1 MKIQG
6 KTMLHRVL
14 KRGVVLLSA
23 GAACLLAQASHAQEY
38 PSRPIRLVVPSAAGG
53 SPDTV
58 MRLVAQEA
66 GKRLGQTLVV
76 ENKPGSSGIAG
87 MLDVYR
93 AAPDGYTL
101 GYANN
106 VTLAINRS
114 TFSQLPYDPQKLTP
128 VIFVLKVANV
138 LAVNPDVPVKTLPE
152 FVEYVRQH
160 PDKVTF
166 ASPGQGTSG
175 HLTGEML
182 AQASKLRMIHVPYRG
197 SPAATT
203 DVIGG
208 QVDAIFDNTISIT
221 PYIRSGKLRALAS
234 TGLARSPQFPDL
246 PTVAEGVLPGFE
258 GVAWGGIV
266 APPGTPAAIVD
277 RLNRCLN
284 EVLADPAVRDR
295 LVALG
300 NDEIV
305 GGAPQA
311 LADYAEKE
319 TVKWAAVVRAAKL
332 PVQ

>member
-1 MKIQG
+1 MPY
-6 KTMLHRVL
+6 RL
-14 KRGVVLLSA
+14 KHAV
-23 GAACLLAQASHAQEY
+23 AALCAAAAALLAPASHGQDF
-38 PSRPIRLVVPSAAGG
+38 PSRPLRLVVPSAPGG

-58 MRLVAQEA
+58 MRLLAQEA
-66 GKRLGQTLVV
+66 ARRLGQPVVV

-87 MLDVYR
+87 ILEVYR

-114 TFSQLPYDPQKLTP
+114 TFAKLPYDPRELKP
-128 VIFVLKVANV
+128 VVFVLKVANI
-138 LAVNPDVPVKTLPE
+138 LAVNPEMPVRSLAE
-152 FVEYVRQH
+152 FVDYARRH
-160 PDKVTF
+160 PDEVTY

-175 HLTGEML
+175 HLTGELL
-182 AQASKLRMIHVPYRG
+182 AQSSGLKMVHVPYRG

-221 PYIRSGKLRALAS
+221 PHIRSGKLRPLAITS
-234 TGLARSPQFPDL
+234 LRRSPQFPDL
-246 PTVAEGVLPGFE
+246 PTVAESALPGFE

-266 APPGTPAAIVD
+266 APPGTLDALID
-277 RLNRCLN
+277 RLNRCFN
-284 EVLADPAVRDR
+284 EALADPAVRSR
-295 LVALG
+295 LMAIG

-305 GGAPQA
+305 GGPPQA
-311 LADYAEKE
+311 LFDYAERE
-319 TVKWAAVVRAAKL
+319 TAKWAGVVRAARL

>member
-1 MKIQG
+1 MPY
-6 KTMLHRVL
+6 RL
-14 KRGVVLLSA
+14 KHAV
-23 GAACLLAQASHAQEY
+23 AALCAAAAALLAPASHGQDF
-38 PSRPIRLVVPSAAGG
+38 PSRPLRLVVPSAPGG

-58 MRLVAQEA
+58 MRLLAQEA
-66 GKRLGQTLVV
+66 ARRLGQPVVV

-87 MLDVYR
+87 ILEVYR

-114 TFSQLPYDPQKLTP
+114 TFAKLPYDPRELKP
-128 VIFVLKVANV
+128 VVFVLKVANI
-138 LAVNPDVPVKTLPE
+138 LAVNPEMPVRSLAE
-152 FVEYVRQH
+152 FVDYARRH
-160 PDKVTF
+160 PDEVTY

-175 HLTGEML
+175 HLTGELL
-182 AQASKLRMIHVPYRG
+182 AQSSGLKMVHVPYRG

-221 PYIRSGKLRALAS
+221 PHIRSGKLRPLAITS
-234 TGLARSPQFPDL
+234 LRRSPQFPDL
-246 PTVAEGVLPGFE
+246 PTVAESALPGFE

-266 APPGTPAAIVD
+266 APPGTPDTLID
-277 RLNRCLN
+277 RLNRCFN
-284 EVLADPAVRDR
+284 EALADPAVRSR
-295 LVALG
+295 LMAIG

-305 GGAPQA
+305 GGPPQA
-311 LADYAEKE
+311 LFDYAERE
-319 TVKWAAVVRAAKL
+319 TAKWAGVVRAARL

>member
-1 MKIQG
+1 MPY
-6 KTMLHRVL
+6 RL
-14 KRGVVLLSA
+14 KHAV
-23 GAACLLAQASHAQEY
+23 AALCAAAAALLAPASHGQDF
-38 PSRPIRLVVPSAAGG
+38 PSRPLRLVVPSAPGG

-58 MRLVAQEA
+58 MRLLAQEA
-66 GKRLGQTLVV
+66 ARRLGQPVVV

-87 MLDVYR
+87 ILEVYR

-114 TFSQLPYDPQKLTP
+114 TFAKLPYDPRELKP
-128 VIFVLKVANV
+128 VVFVLKVANI
-138 LAVNPDVPVKTLPE
+138 LAVNPEMPVRSLAE
-152 FVEYVRQH
+152 FVDYARRH
-160 PDKVTF
+160 PDEVTY

-175 HLTGEML
+175 HLTGELL
-182 AQASKLRMIHVPYRG
+182 AQSSGLKMVHVPYRG

-221 PYIRSGKLRALAS
+221 PHIRSGKLRPLAITS
-234 TGLARSPQFPDL
+234 LRRSPQFPDL
-246 PTVAEGVLPGFE
+246 PTVAESALPGFE

-266 APPGTPAAIVD
+266 APPGTPDALID
-277 RLNRCLN
+277 RLNRCFN
-284 EVLADPAVRDR
+284 EALADPAVRSR
-295 LVALG
+295 LMAIG

-305 GGAPQA
+305 GGPPQA
-311 LADYAEKE
+311 LFDYAERE
-319 TVKWAAVVRAAKL
+319 TAKWAGVVRAARL